1 MTMLSLGTWGPHK
14 IESHIRWAYRFS
26 AFLSTIP
33 YPRTQVDFQLLE
45 GRSESCTYFK
55 ELCHVFFFKFDLPCA
70 LAREDLIYSQIGSTI
85 MGRWRRALLDK
96 DK

>member
-1 MTMLSLGTWGPHK
+1 MLSLGTWGPHK
-14 IESHIRWAYRFS
+14 IESHIRWAYRFL

-45 GRSESCTYFK
+45 GRSESRTYFFLK
-55 ELCHVFFFKFDLPCA
+55 NCVMFFKFDLPCA

>member
-1 MTMLSLGTWGPHK
+1 MELFT
-14 IESHIRWAYRFS
+14 
-26 AFLSTIP
+26 
-33 YPRTQVDFQLLE
+33 VDLVKLIIIMKN
-45 GRSESCTYFK
+45 C
-55 ELCHVFFFKFDLPCA
+55 VMFFFKFDLPCA